1 MSNKIYITTTLPYIN
16 ANPHIGFAREIIE
29 ADVLAR
35 FYRANGKEVFFN
47 TGTDEHGL
55 KIFRKAQ
62 ESGMDVQK
70 YCDEKALEF
79 DKLKKSLNLSYDNFI
94 RTTDEKHVKAA
105 QEFWKLCDKNGYI
118 YKKNYKVK
126 YCVGC
131 ELEKTDSELVDGK
144 CPDHPNAELEI
155 IEEENYFFKYSEF
168 QEKLKELFRNNP
180 EFVLPA
186 KRFNEIKAFLERGLQ
201 DFSISRLKEKMPW
214 GIPVP
219 GDEEQVMYVWFD
231 ALVNYISAIGWPD
244 NMKNFEE
251 WWPAIQLCGKDN
263 LRPQSAMWQAMLMSV
278 NLPPSKQIFVN
289 GFINVDGQKMSKSL
303 GNVISPYEMVEKFGI
318 DGTRYLLSYYGSFGE
333 DSDLNWNGMIEKY
346 NADLANGLGNLLSR
360 VITLAQKGNFQF
372 QISNFKSISNEQ
384 FSNLINK
391 LELGKALEYIWEIV
405 DKDNKFIGDE
415 KPWELQKTDQKKF
428 EEILKKLMEDLN
440 LISELLVPLMPETA
454 EKIQK
459 ALKEKKID
467 EVLFQRIS

>member
-1 MSNKIYITTTLPYIN
+1 MSNKVYITTTLPYIN
-16 ANPHIGFAREIIE
+16 ANPHVGFAREIIE

-35 FYRANGKEVFFN
+35 FYRASGKEVFFN

-55 KIFRKAQ
+55 KIFRKA
-62 ESGMDVQK
+62 EELGMEIQK

-94 RTTDEKHVKAA
+94 RTTNEEHMKAA
-105 QEFWKLCDKNGYI
+105 QEFWKACDKKGYI

-144 CPDHPNAELEI
+144 CPDHPNANLEV
-155 IEEENYFFKYSEF
+155 IEEENYFFRYSAF
-168 QEKLKELFRNNP
+168 QDRLRELYKNNP

-214 GIPVP
+214 GISVP

-231 ALVNYISAIGWPD
+231 ALVNYISAIGWPE
-244 NMKNFEE
+244 NKKNFEE

-278 NLPPSKQIFVN
+278 DLPPSKQIFVN

-318 DGTRYLLSYYGSFGE
+318 DGARYLLSSFGSFGE

-415 KPWELQKTDQKKF
+415 KPWELQKTDQEKF

-440 LISELLVPLMPETA
+440 LISELLAPFMPETA

-459 ALKEKKID
+459 ALKEKKIE
-467 EVLFQRIS
+467 EVLFRRIK